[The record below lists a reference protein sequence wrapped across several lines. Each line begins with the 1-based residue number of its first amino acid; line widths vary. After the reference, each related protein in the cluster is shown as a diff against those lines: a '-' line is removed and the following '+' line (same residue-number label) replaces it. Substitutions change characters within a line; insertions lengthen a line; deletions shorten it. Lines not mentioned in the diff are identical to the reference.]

1 MIRALRRTSLL
12 VFLVAVHLGTILM
25 LAPTRPALADLEDG
39 RVAFKRGDFSA
50 ALSEWE
56 PLAEAG
62 DPYAQFYLGLMYYDG
77 IGISQNL
84 LEAEKW
90 FRMAGDQGH
99 APAQISL
106 GVMYGEG
113 QGVRAD
119 LVHAFMWFT
128 LAKSRLPFGENRER
142 VLKNLNIIAAIM
154 TPEQITEASILADE
168 WHPKIQGSSMLKAQE
183 KGSQQE
189 KSAQTT
195 APKTGPRDVAAKTSV
210 AIQPE
215 PASSSFFVQ
224 SASLKTMDLA
234 HKERSRQ
241 QHAYPDLLGDLRLAI
256 REANLSSL
264 GKVFRLQIGP
274 LQNRSI
280 AEDLCQELK
289 AKEQGC
295 FVLNR

>member
-12 VFLVAVHLGTILM
+12 VFLVSFHLGTILM

-62 DPYAQFYLGLMYYDG
+62 DPYAQFYLGLMHYDG
-77 IGISQNL
+77 IGISQDL

-90 FRMAGDQGH
+90 FRMAADQGH

-142 VLKNLNIIAAIM
+142 VLKNLNIVAAIM
-154 TPEQITEASILADE
+154 TPEQIAEASSLAD
-168 WHPKIQGSSMLKAQE
+168 
-183 KGSQQE
+183 
-189 KSAQTT
+189 
-195 APKTGPRDVAAKTSV
+195 
-210 AIQPE
+210 
-215 PASSSFFVQ
+215 
-224 SASLKTMDLA
+224 
-234 HKERSRQ
+234 
-241 QHAYPDLLGDLRLAI
+241 
-256 REANLSSL
+256 
-264 GKVFRLQIGP
+264 
-274 LQNRSI
+274 
-280 AEDLCQELK
+280 
-289 AKEQGC
+289 
-295 FVLNR
+295 

>member
-12 VFLVAVHLGTILM
+12 VFLVAFHLGTILM

-39 RVAFKRGDFSA
+39 RVAFNRSDFSA

-62 DPYAQFYLGLMYYDG
+62 DPYAQFY
-77 IGISQNL
+77 
-84 LEAEKW
+84 
-90 FRMAGDQGH
+90 
-99 APAQISL
+99 L

-142 VLKNLNIIAAIM
+142 VLKNLNIVAAIM
-154 TPEQITEASILADE
+154 TPEQIAEASSLADE
-168 WHPKIQGSSMLKAQE
+168 WHPKIHGSSMLKAQE

-215 PASSSFFVQ
+215 PASSGFFVQ

-256 REANLSSL
+256 READLSSQ

-274 LQNRSI
+274 LQHRSI
-280 AEDLCQELK
+280 AEDLCQQLK